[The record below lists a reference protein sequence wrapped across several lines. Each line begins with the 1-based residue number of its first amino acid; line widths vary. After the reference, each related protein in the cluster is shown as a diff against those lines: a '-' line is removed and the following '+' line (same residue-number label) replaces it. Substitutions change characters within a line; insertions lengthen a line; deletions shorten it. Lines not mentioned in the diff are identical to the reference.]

1 MSGIRILASGI
12 ALMIFGLVAIGA
24 YQTQSIADP
33 LVMTGG
39 SALLGLGVLL
49 TILGFIS

>member
-39 SALLGLGVLL
+39 RLSLALA
-49 TILGFIS
+49 FF